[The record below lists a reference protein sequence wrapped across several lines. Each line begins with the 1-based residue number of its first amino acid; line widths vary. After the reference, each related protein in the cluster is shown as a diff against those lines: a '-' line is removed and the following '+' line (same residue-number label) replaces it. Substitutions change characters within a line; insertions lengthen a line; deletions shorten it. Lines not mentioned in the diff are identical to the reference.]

1 MKKIFLFLFL
11 FLFAA
16 NAQSNE
22 RFIPLELFTG
32 GDIRD
37 DTEIRFTPA
46 DLVFG
51 EKRRKNIVGPIDW
64 RAPGSKEIIKVYK
77 RTNKNKQGRVKKTQ
91 LFTVT
96 NDGQCLG
103 RVYDQRRSGT
113 KYNKNGCKCPLRWW
127 KKVRLELS
135 QLPIVDQELWN
146 LRY

>member
-11 FLFAA
+11 FLFTS

-51 EKRRKNIVGPIDW
+51 EKKRKKVVGPEDW
-64 RAPGSKEIIKVYK
+64 KNPQTGEII
-77 RTNKNKQGRVKKTQ
+77 N
-91 LFTVT
+91 
-96 NDGQCLG
+96 CLLYTSPSP
-103 RVYDQRRSGT
+103 RD
-113 KYNKNGCKCPLRWW
+113 
-127 KKVRLELS
+127 LS
-135 QLPIVDQELWN
+135 TSRMPSSA
-146 LRY
+146 